1 MIDAI
6 FMVIE
11 NENQRNELAEF
22 YSEHKNRLYSIAFSK
37 LHSKEDAEDAV
48 QEVFS
53 EIADKPDKFFEIPP
67 ENRLAYTDVILRNIA
82 IDMFKKKN
90 KVQIVE
96 LDEDVE
102 DVRISLDNALFE
114 EVGRDE
120 IAEFVNS
127 LPTKRRSVLIL
138 RCFFDLSIDEISQ
151 RLNIAPAT
159 VSKHLTLARKA
170 VKEFVEER
178 NKRYE

>member
-22 YSEHKNRLYSIAFSK
+22 YSEHKNRLYSIALSK
-37 LHSKEDAEDAV
+37 LHNKEDAEDAV

-53 EIADKPDKFFEIPP
+53 KIANKPDKFFEIPP
-67 ENRLAYTDVILRNIA
+67 ENRLAYTNVILRNIA
-82 IDMFKKKN
+82 VDIFKRKN
-90 KVQIVE
+90 KIQTKE
-96 LDEDVE
+96 LDEDIE
-102 DVRISLDNALFE
+102 DVHVSLENDLFDK
-114 EVGRDE
+114 VAHNE

-127 LPTKRRSVLIL
+127 LPTMRRSVLML
-138 RCFFDLSIDEISQ
+138 RCYFDLPIDEISQ
-151 RLNIAPAT
+151 TLNIAPAT

-178 NKRYE
+178 NKHYE